1 MKISLPLLSILL
13 ICVTITNAQDS
24 RYSFKESYDLS
35 TPAQVSVSCS
45 DGNIEVVAFEGKKT
59 DIFYIVKKDNKV
71 LSISRQELEK
81 EFIVEVVQ
89 TANSLSIAVKNRT
102 DASTFNWRDRME
114 VSFRLQV
121 PKETA
126 CDLRTSDGNISL
138 KGLTGNQKCRTSDGN
153 LEITGIA
160 GALMAS
166 TSDGNINVQK
176 VAGTVEVKSS
186 DGDIRLESIDGD
198 AKASTSDGNV
208 SAVRISGTTSL
219 KTSDGNISFED
230 LSGSLTASTS
240 DGNVTGNV
248 LELKRELTVKTSDGN
263 IAVTIPSR
271 LGLDLNIKGESLAVP
286 LTNFTGQSDEK
297 SIQGKSNGGGI
308 PVNLATSGNVTL
320 SYR

>member
-1 MKISLPLLSILL
+1 MKSILAL
-13 ICVTITNAQDS
+13 STILLTCVTFSQAQDS
-24 RYSFKESYDLS
+24 RYSFKESYELGS
-35 TPAQVSVSCS
+35 PAKVSVSCS

-71 LSISRQELEK
+71 LTINRQELEK

-89 TANSLSIAVKNRT
+89 AGNALSISVKNRN
-102 DASTFNWRDRME
+102 DASTFNWKDRME
-114 VSFRLQV
+114 VGFRLQV
-121 PKETA
+121 PRETA
-126 CDLRTSDGNISL
+126 CDLHTSDGNISL
-138 KGLTGNQKCRTSDGN
+138 KGLTGNQKGRTSDGN
-153 LEITGIA
+153 LEFSGITG
-160 GALMAS
+160 ALIAS
-166 TSDGNINVQK
+166 TSDGNVNVQK
-176 VAGTVEVKSS
+176 VAGPVEVKSS
-186 DGDIRLESIDGD
+186 DGDIRFENINGD
-198 AKASTSDGNV
+198 AKASTSDGNI
-208 SAVRISGTTSL
+208 SAVRVSGSASL

-248 LELKRELTVKTSDGN
+248 LELKKELTIKTSDGN
-263 IAVTIPSR
+263 IVVSIPDR

-286 LTNFTGQSDEK
+286 LNNFTGHSDEK

>member
-1 MKISLPLLSILL
+1 MKTCFTLLSIILVFTL
-13 ICVTITNAQDS
+13 TTSAQDS
-24 RYSFKESYDLS
+24 RYSFKESYDLG
-35 TPAQVSVSCS
+35 TPAQISVSCS
-45 DGNIEVVAFEGKKT
+45 DGNIEVVAMEGKKT
-59 DIFYIVKKDNKV
+59 DVFYIVKKDNKI
-71 LSISRQELEK
+71 LNITRQELEK

-89 TANSLSIAVKNRT
+89 AGSSLSIAVKNRN
-102 DASTFNWRDRME
+102 DGSSFNWKDRME

-138 KGLTGNQKCRTSDGN
+138 KGLTGDQKGRTSDGN
-153 LEITGIA
+153 LEFTNVT
-160 GALMAS
+160 GALAAS

-176 VAGTVEVKSS
+176 IAGSVEVKSS
-186 DGDIRLESIDGD
+186 DGDIRLESINGD
-198 AKASTSDGNV
+198 ARASTSDGNISV
-208 SAVRISGTTSL
+208 VRITGNTSL

-248 LELKRELTVKTSDGN
+248 LELKRELTIKTSDGN
-263 IAVTIPSR
+263 IAVTIPGR
-271 LGLDLNIKGESLAVP
+271 LGLDLNIKGESLVVP

-297 SIQGKSNGGGI
+297 SIQGKSNGGGT
-308 PVNLATSGNVTL
+308 PVNLSTSGNVTL